1 MEANFWHQ
9 KWQRG
14 EIGFHREHANPLLVT
29 HLDQLNLK
37 QGSRVFL
44 PLCGKTR
51 DIAYLLSLGYQV
63 VGAELS
69 ELAIQALFQELSIE
83 PNKTQLE
90 HLTHYHA
97 ENIDIFVG
105 NIFKLSPELLGKVDA
120 IYDRAA
126 LVALPLTMRLD
137 YCMHLMHLTQNAPQ
151 LLITLEYQQELVAGP
166 PFSISEQEVHQHYTK
181 TYGIT
186 LIERQ
191 DAEGGIKG
199 KVPADEVVYVLK

>member
-29 HLDQLNLK
+29 YLGQLNLD
-37 QGSRVFL
+37 QGSRIFL

-51 DIAYLLSLGYQV
+51 DIAYLLSIGYQV

-69 ELAIQALFQELSIE
+69 ELAIHDLFQELSIE
-83 PNKTQLE
+83 PNITQVE
-90 HLTHYHA
+90 HATHYHA

-105 NIFKLSPELLGKVDA
+105 DIFKLSPELLGKIDA

-137 YCMHLMHLTQNAPQ
+137 YGKHLMHLTQDAPQ
-151 LLITLEYQQELVAGP
+151 LLITMEYQQELIDGP
-166 PFSISEQEVHQHYTK
+166 PFSISEQEVQQHYAN
-181 TYGIT
+181 TYAIA
-186 LIERQ
+186 LMEKPDI
-191 DAEGGIKG
+191 EGGIKG
-199 KVPADEVVYVLK
+199 KVPALEAVYILK

>member
-14 EIGFHREHANPLLVT
+14 EIGFHREHANPNLVA
-29 HLDQLNLK
+29 HIDQLALAPGN
-37 QGSRVFL
+37 RVFL

-90 HLTHYHA
+90 QLTHYHA

-105 NIFKLSPELLGKVDA
+105 DIFKLSPELLGKVDA

-126 LVALPLTMRLD
+126 LVALPLLMRID
-137 YCMHLMHLTQNAPQ
+137 YCAHLMHLTQNAPQ
-151 LLITLEYQQELVAGP
+151 LVVTLEYQQELVAGP
-166 PFSISEQEVHQHYTK
+166 PFSISEQEVHQHYAS
-181 TYGIT
+181 TYSIT

-191 DAEGGIKG
+191 NAEGGIKA

>member
-14 EIGFHREHANPLLVT
+14 EIGFHREHANPNLVA
-29 HLDQLNLK
+29 HIDQLALA
-37 QGSRVFL
+37 QGNRVFL

-83 PNKTQLE
+83 PNKTRLE
-90 HLTHYHA
+90 QLTHYHA
-97 ENIDIFVG
+97 KNIDIFVG
-105 NIFKLSPELLGKVDA
+105 DIFKLSPELLGKVDA

-126 LVALPLTMRLD
+126 LVALPLSMRID
-137 YCMHLMHLTQNAPQ
+137 YCAHLMHLTQNAPQ
-151 LLITLEYQQELVAGP
+151 LLVTLEYQQELVAGP
-166 PFSISEQEVHQHYTK
+166 PFSISEQEVHQHYAN
-181 TYGIT
+181 TYSIT

-191 DAEGGIKG
+191 NAEGGIKA

>member
-14 EIGFHREHANPLLVT
+14 EIGFHHEHANPNLVA
-29 HLDQLNLK
+29 HIDKLELS

-83 PNKTQLE
+83 PCKTQLE
-90 HLTHYHA
+90 QLRHYHA

-105 NIFKLSPELLGKVDA
+105 DIFKLSPELLGKVDA

-126 LVALPLTMRLD
+126 LVALPLNMRLD
-137 YCMHLMHLTQNAPQ
+137 YCAHLMQLTQNAPQ

-166 PFSISEQEVHQHYTK
+166 PFSISEQEVHQHYAQ
-181 TYGIT
+181 TYSIT

-199 KVPADEVVYVLK
+199 KVPADEVVYLLK